1 MLKMHFP
8 LNFDGGKKHWE
19 DGSGNERQAGR
30 EEATRKGWDEQ
41 IHEFFV
47 RRHFSLTAFTPFFF
61 FFFFFF
67 F

>member
-41 IHEFFV
+41 IPNRFMSFL
-47 RRHFSLTAFTPFFF
+47 FDAISP
-61 FFFFFF
+61 
-67 F
+67 